1 MKIYITHLLQI
12 LNFSSTFRQSE
23 IKNSLCRPAMVADNI
38 SNLVAPPQNFFH
50 FYRSGNNHQI
60 YVHLVQSLK
69 KVRTFQEF
77 RIRHSSQLNACSWI
91 SPGE

>member
-38 SNLVAPPQNFFH
+38 SNLVAPPRIFFI
-50 FYRSGNNHQI
+50 STG
-60 YVHLVQSLK
+60 LVTIIKSTSTWYKVLK
-69 KVRTFQEF
+69 KWEHSKSFEF
-77 RIRHSSQLNACSWI
+77 AILAS
-91 SPGE
+91 